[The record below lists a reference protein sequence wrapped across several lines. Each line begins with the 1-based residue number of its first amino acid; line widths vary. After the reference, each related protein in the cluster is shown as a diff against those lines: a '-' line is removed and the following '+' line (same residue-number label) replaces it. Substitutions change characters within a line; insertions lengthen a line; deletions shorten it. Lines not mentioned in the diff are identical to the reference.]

1 MNGKSST
8 SGSPSA
14 FMRRIT
20 AAIEVRRISGS
31 VNAGRASKPCSSY
44 RRMQTPGP
52 SRPQRPAR
60 WFAAARDTGST
71 CSISTLLRKL

>member
-1 MNGKSST
+1 M
-8 SGSPSA
+8 SPRFSEIICK
-14 FMRRIT
+14 IT
-20 AAIEVRRISGS
+20 ADKLVRMISGS
-31 VNAGRASKPCSSY
+31 VNSGRRMKSASEY